1 MVNMPF
7 FRFRFRG
14 KVRRLFEMYLSFM
27 DNGGGAMHPIEV
39 ARMANC
45 SMQEASA
52 RLADTPEL
60 FVRMPKRPDGL
71 TRYRLSS
78 QLAGKTPEDIEAML
92 KHHAR
97 RESTILYAVGA
108 MLLLLFIIALG
119 LAGPALG

>member
-1 MVNMPF
+1 MLNLPF
-7 FRFRFRG
+7 FRFRYRG
-14 KVRRLFEMYLSFM
+14 KVRRLFDIYLSFK
-27 DNGGGAMHPIEV
+27 DNGGNAMHPMEV

-60 FVRMPKRPDGL
+60 FIRVPKRPDGL

-78 QLAGKTPEDIEAML
+78 QLAGKTPEEVEAL
-92 KHHAR
+92 IKQHSK
-97 RESTILYAVGA
+97 RETLILYSLGV
-108 MLLLLFIIALG
+108 MLILLLIIALF